1 MQFYLTVSCEW
12 WTCKIW
18 QVRYR
23 NILLLSHCL
32 HGLIALVQ
40 RTFPFI
46 CTSNCLFSTDN
57 KDEETPNNQ
66 TIIPKLFILLII
78 TGSKLPVLLRYKY
91 GVYPW
96 VTASSTAGAN
106 FLNVPAIDSHLVCSF
121 SCLLSAAFCRFS
133 VTYSASIRLEFS
145 MYNSLTVLSEFVD
158 LIICCFN
165 LSATEIY

>member
-1 MQFYLTVSCEW
+1 MQFYWTVSCEW

-18 QVRYR
+18 QVRYQ

-57 KDEETPNNQ
+57 KDEETPNYQ

-78 TGSKLPVLLRYKY
+78 TGSKLPDFLRYKY

-96 VTASSTAGAN
+96 VTASSTAG
-106 FLNVPAIDSHLVCSF
+106 
-121 SCLLSAAFCRFS
+121 AFCRFS